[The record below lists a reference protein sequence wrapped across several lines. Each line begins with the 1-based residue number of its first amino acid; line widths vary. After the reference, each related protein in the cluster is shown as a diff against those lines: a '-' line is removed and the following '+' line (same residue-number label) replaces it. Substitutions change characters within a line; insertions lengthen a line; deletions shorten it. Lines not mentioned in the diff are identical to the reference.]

1 MRSKI
6 RNGILSMKSASFS
19 SLNFKDYTFTTPQKS
34 IYSADEHEN
43 N

>member
-1 MRSKI
+1 
-6 RNGILSMKSASFS
+6 MKSARFS

-34 IYSADEHEN
+34 IYSADEN